1 MTNVNS
7 IKKMGLFF
15 LLIIFSTSV
24 SAQNAHFL
32 YIQSDNSQAFY
43 VRLNNKVFSSS
54 DVGFLIIPKLQ
65 PGKLSVIIGFPKNKW
80 NALNYDVV
88 VENKDLSFQLK
99 KVDSSNWELY
109 DEQIKQALLK
119 NKIDQQNDLME
130 INNDEFSNVLAEV
143 SENPKIKQSRKSI
156 QVTDSSSLKLE
167 TKTNVVEPMDTNAIA
182 VNIPQ
187 TEKNRNRRSER
198 KKEKQIIQKDFS
210 YVDSTGNLI
219 KYVISEEGKNDTV
232 SIFIPFATVVKND
245 KNIPQQIAAVEK
257 VQIDKT
263 DLPKE
268 NAVKSPTI
276 NLATEKDFLQLRKQ
290 MILEESEDLMIDI
303 AEKAFEKTAYS
314 TEMVKNLAVLFLKEK
329 NKLTF
334 LTRVYKY
341 VSDKQNFNALS
352 TLLTEETSLR
362 QFNHLFE

>member
-7 IKKMGLFF
+7 IKKIGLFF
-15 LLIIFSTSV
+15 LLVIFSISLK
-24 SAQNAHFL
+24 AQSAHFL

-54 DVGFLIIPKLQ
+54 DAGYLIIPKLQ
-65 PGKLSVIIGFPKNKW
+65 SGKISLIIGFPKNKW
-80 NALNYDVV
+80 NALNYDIAI
-88 VENKDLSFQLK
+88 ENKDLSFQLK
-99 KVDSSNWELY
+99 KQDSLTWELY
-109 DEQIKQALLK
+109 DEQTKQALLK
-119 NKIDQQNDLME
+119 NKTEQQQDLIE
-130 INNDEFSNVLAEV
+130 NINDEFSNVLAEV
-143 SENPKIKQSRKSI
+143 SDNPKIKQSRKSI
-156 QVTDSSSLKLE
+156 QVIDSSNLKLE
-167 TKTNVVEPMDTNAIA
+167 TKIKVVEQVDTNVVA

-187 TEKNRNRRSER
+187 TEKIRNRRSER
-198 KKEKQIIQKDFS
+198 KKENQSIQKDFS

-219 KYVISEEGKNDTV
+219 KYVISEDGKKDTV
-232 SIFIPFATVVKND
+232 SIFIPFTTVVKTD
-245 KNIPQQIAAVEK
+245 KNIPQQISEVEK
-257 VQIDKT
+257 VQIEKS

-268 NAVKSPTI
+268 TAVKSPTTI
-276 NLATEKDFLQLRKQ
+276 LATEKDFLQLRKQ
-290 MILEESEDLMIDI
+290 MILEESEDLMIEI

-334 LTRVYKY
+334 LTRAYKY

-352 TLLTEETSLR
+352 TLLTEESSLR